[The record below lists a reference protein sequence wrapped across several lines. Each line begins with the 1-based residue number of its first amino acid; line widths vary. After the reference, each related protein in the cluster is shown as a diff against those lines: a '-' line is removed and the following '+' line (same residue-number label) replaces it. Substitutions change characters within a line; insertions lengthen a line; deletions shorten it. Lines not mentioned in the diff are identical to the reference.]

1 MRGMLK
7 LNVMAAVVLLA
18 LGLSPAS
25 PMRRLTPPWPLRI
38 EQMPSPAAPDS
49 AQPQLTV
56 SSRGVLLSW
65 IERSG
70 DRATLKFSE
79 LSEGRWSPPRVVAS
93 GTDWFVNWAD
103 VPSVARLTDGTLVA
117 QWLQK
122 SGTGTYAYDVRLSY
136 SSDDGR
142 TWASAITPHH
152 DGTPTEHGFVSL
164 FPTGNGVGL
173 VWLDGRAKGGGDH
186 GSSHGPSDMSL
197 RFGAFDRTWKQT
209 ADLPIDAR
217 VCDCCPTA
225 AAVTSDGPIVVYRD
239 RSDKEVRDIYVTRF
253 ESGKW
258 TAGRPVN
265 SDGWQ
270 ISACPV
276 NGPSV
281 SASGK
286 QVAVAWFTGVNDKP
300 RAFGAFS
307 ADAGRSFGS
316 PIRLDDEAS
325 LGRVDIELLPDGS
338 AAAAYV
344 EVTSRGAQLR
354 IRRIQ
359 PDGTRSDAVSI
370 AGLGRDRSSGY
381 PRMAEHEGELVFAWT
396 DRESASQVRVAIAKL
411 PRPSRP

>member
-1 MRGMLK
+1 MMPGMLK
-7 LNVMAAVVLLA
+7 LKVLAPVILLA
-18 LGLSPAS
+18 LNISPVGS
-25 PMRRLTPPWPLRI
+25 MRGTTSVWPLQI
-38 EQMPSPAAPDS
+38 QHIPSPAAADS

-70 DRATLKFSE
+70 DRATLKFAE
-79 LSEGRWSPPRVVAS
+79 LSGGRWSTPRVVAS
-93 GTDWFVNWAD
+93 GADWFVNWAD
-103 VPSVARLTDGTLVA
+103 VPSVARLPDGTLVA

-122 SGTGTYAYDVRLSY
+122 SGTGTYAYDVRLSH

-142 TWASAITPHH
+142 TWAAAVTPHH

-164 FPTGNGVGL
+164 FASGDGVGL
-173 VWLDGRAKGGGDH
+173 VWLDGRAKSGG
-186 GSSHGPSDMSL
+186 MSL
-197 RFGAFDRTWKQT
+197 RFGAFDRSWKQT
-209 ADLPIDAR
+209 ADLPIDPR

-225 AAVTSDGPIVVYRD
+225 AAVTSHGPIVVYRD

-253 ESGKW
+253 EGAGW
-258 TAGRPVN
+258 TASRPVN

-281 SASGK
+281 SASGT
-286 QVAVAWFTGVNDKP
+286 QVAVAWFTGANDKP

-307 ADAGRSFGS
+307 ADAGRTFGS

-325 LGRVDIELLPDGS
+325 LGRVDIDLLPDGS

-344 EVTSRGAQLR
+344 EVTSQGAQLR

-359 PDGTRSDAVSI
+359 PNGTRSDAVSI
-370 AGLGRDRSSGY
+370 AGIGRDRSSGY
-381 PRMAEHEGELVFAWT
+381 PRMAQHDGDLVFAWT